1 MRPLGQLAR
10 SGALPDRHA
19 IRDQVDSDAISLDG
33 KRAIAFVNLGR
44 TGNAYALI
52 ACRAKMN
59 RSGLDRRAALNS
71 EARPAVFGESSES
84 HRKTGLS
91 KMNPWAPAAS
101 ATPNDT
107 GAAVEALLIDG
118 YRSMSPTQ
126 KLESVRA
133 LTQAVQSLALADIR
147 RRHPHASEREQAL
160 RLASRWIEPELML
173 RAFGW
178 DVREAGY

>member
-59 RSGLDRRAALNS
+59 RSGLDRRGPKLGGKAS
-71 EARPAVFGESSES
+71 GFRRVERISSQDGVEQDEPM
-84 HRKTGLS
+84 G
-91 KMNPWAPAAS
+91 AS
-101 ATPNDT
+101 GQRD
-107 GAAVEALLIDG
+107 
-118 YRSMSPTQ
+118 SQ
-126 KLESVRA
+126 
-133 LTQAVQSLALADIR
+133 
-147 RRHPHASEREQAL
+147 
-160 RLASRWIEPELML
+160 
-173 RAFGW
+173 
-178 DVREAGY
+178 